1 MKRKKDCHRVTGDK
15 EEGTKTGRKKERKRE
30 REKERDYRRCAE
42 NAEQG
47 HLGRGPLHER
57 SHPSVYEVGRQ
68 KKTKTPRARKNRN
81 RDSDVELPLQIGT
94 LVLLAAT

>member
-1 MKRKKDCHRVTGDK
+1 VKRKKDCHRVTGDK

-68 KKTKTPRARKNRN
+68 KKPRHPAPGK
-81 RDSDVELPLQIGT
+81 IGT
-94 LVLLAAT
+94 EIATLSYRCK